1 MKRLILVIAFLLLL
15 SSIAALSETGFEFF
29 LPDSPGL
36 YDNIQIGEPVSVDAS
51 FAFTATSFDYET
63 SIGFYQ
69 AGTADVGS
77 SEDYYNTEEGTQFAI
92 LKADI
97 DNLDVAAFNYLEN
110 CEIKVFDEKNT
121 YGGWAFQQNFNN
133 SIMAD
138 LSYGKDS
145 ERQNTNWVINK
156 SDVFAI
162 EPSGRGHYVFGCT
175 LPNDV
180 VNKNTPLRMEI
191 TIRGTNL
198 IFYIRKEDMA
208 PNTSAQS
215 TISTDDTC
223 LDTFS
228 DNSYGVIEDTTDGIE
243 QEAVYEALYFEPL
256 SKGSKGGQVVSL
268 QRVLIALGYL
278 NGSADG
284 DYGEKTEAAVQS
296 AQAQAGLPETGVAD
310 SSFLSELYSG
320 KIPDARGSSLQP
332 VVQVISYSETSHH
345 TEKAGAYTVGNV
357 FDGKTYTCWAEG
369 VSGYGIGEGISFTV
383 ATFGRSSITLKIY
396 SGYHKSSER
405 YFQNGRPKEITLYVD
420 GIPQTHMF
428 SDAMSP
434 EEIQIYGLEGH
445 PFVELSISIESVYE
459 GSKWKDTC
467 ISEIEVY

>member
-29 LPDSPGL
+29 LPDSPGS
-36 YDNIQIGEPVSVDAS
+36 YDDIQIGEPVSVDAS

-63 SIGFYQ
+63 CIGFYQ
-69 AGTADVGS
+69 AGTTDVGS

-97 DNLDVAAFNYLEN
+97 DNLDVVAFNYLEN

-162 EPSGRGHYVFGCT
+162 EPSDRGHYVFGCT

-198 IFYIRKEDMA
+198 ECVSKC
-208 PNTSAQS
+208 
-215 TISTDDTC
+215 ISTR
-223 LDTFS
+223 
-228 DNSYGVIEDTTDGIE
+228 IM
-243 QEAVYEALYFEPL
+243 QE
-256 SKGSKGGQVVSL
+256 
-268 QRVLIALGYL
+268 
-278 NGSADG
+278 
-284 DYGEKTEAAVQS
+284 
-296 AQAQAGLPETGVAD
+296 
-310 SSFLSELYSG
+310 
-320 KIPDARGSSLQP
+320 
-332 VVQVISYSETSHH
+332 
-345 TEKAGAYTVGNV
+345 
-357 FDGKTYTCWAEG
+357 
-369 VSGYGIGEGISFTV
+369 GYGCRPDKRKQGNGKR
-383 ATFGRSSITLKIY
+383 A
-396 SGYHKSSER
+396 YHSEWR
-405 YFQNGRPKEITLYVD
+405 LCGTP
-420 GIPQTHMF
+420 
-428 SDAMSP
+428 
-434 EEIQIYGLEGH
+434 
-445 PFVELSISIESVYE
+445 
-459 GSKWKDTC
+459 
-467 ISEIEVY
+467 